1 MKRIIKTKSNSIR
14 KVFTSLI
21 FFTILLPYNTIAQNP
36 YYQEPIQPEN
46 YLYLPSFIEH
56 GMGIDPWENIRNGN
70 HYYQGFI
77 NECTFGNFDST
88 FTLPMEGISQKFM
101 IDSAITIYGIAL
113 YREMRNLEVNSW
125 IFEDSVQIR
134 SLNHDTI
141 YRSVSIAHSK
151 KPDYSKGV
159 YEYYFDSLTLTTPF
173 TVVRT
178 YSRENY
184 RTENACRNTGMYCTA
199 KDRETNDECHSY
211 QRPSFKYYGDSL
223 WYDMKDDPYKGSQN
237 ISDSAFFADYYYFFT
252 DSLYTDLYMLPI
264 YKKVPEP
271 KHNIQVAVRPEKH
284 CGIVE
289 GGGIYDKLT
298 YVTLQATAN
307 ENYHFVQWHDGNTDN
322 PRTIR
327 VMSDSS
333 FTAIFDTTIVFNVNV
348 STEPA
353 WYGNVLG
360 GGSYAMGSEVTLRV
374 GTRDNYYFNR
384 WNDGNRDNP
393 RTIIVTSDTTLV
405 AILDTVPPSGI
416 DMTEI
421 GKAINIHPNPATTTF
436 NIELPQNLNCTA
448 EICNTKGVLIDTKQL
463 QGNTQWN
470 IETLPP
476 GVYLI
481 TFRNKD
487 FSFTRKFVKK

>member
-1 MKRIIKTKSNSIR
+1 MKTNKLISIIKAFASII
-14 KVFTSLI
+14 VL
-21 FFTILLPYNTIAQNP
+21 TILSSNTNAQNP
-36 YYQEPIQPEN
+36 MDPFPHQEPIHPEN

-56 GMGIDPWENIRNGN
+56 GMGIDAFNNN
-70 HYYQGFI
+70 HASTSVTGHSQQ
-77 NECTFGNFDST
+77 FDSIIAP
-88 FTLPMEGISQKFM
+88 PMEALSQQFM
-101 IDSAITIYGIAL
+101 IDSTITIYGIAIFRHMSDDGSL
-113 YREMRNLEVNSW
+113 SADSLEAW
-125 IFEDSVQIR
+125 TFEDSLQIR
-134 SLNHDTI
+134 SLDHDTI
-141 YRSVSIAHSK
+141 YRSVCIAHSK
-151 KPDYSKGV
+151 KPEFLNGV
-159 YEYYFDSLTLTTPF
+159 FEYYFDSLTISTPF
-173 TVVRT
+173 TVVKTFSRDYYRKHAFYPSHIYAT
-178 YSRENY
+178 YSSPFYDNE
-184 RTENACRNTGMYCTA
+184 
-199 KDRETNDECHSY
+199 ECHSF
-211 QRPSFKYYGDSL
+211 QRPSFKHYGDSL
-223 WYDMKDDPYKGSQN
+223 WYDMREVPYPYPNFYTMYDD
-237 ISDSAFFADYYYFFT
+237 FWT
-252 DSLYTDLYMLPI
+252 DSIYTDLFMLPI
-264 YKKVPEP
+264 YKKAPEP

-298 YVTLQATAN
+298 YVTLHATAN

-421 GKAINIHPNPATTTF
+421 GKAINIHPNPATNTL

-448 EICNTKGVLIDTKQL
+448 EICNTKGVLIDAKQL

-476 GVYLI
+476 GVYML